1 MCIPKGWRR
10 MCFAIKAMLTLLV
23 TARLHA
29 LRWGRCYFS
38 AADLFEDAHDAD
50 PDRLQIIVAD
60 EVPPRRVTLAEIEQ
74 TANRVANWCHFELK
88 LEAGDTL
95 ALMMHNTPEFI
106 SFWIGAAKVC
116 LATALINTNATGKGL
131 LHSVLV
137 ATKSCKSSRKIL
149 VVDEECYRVFSSDSV
164 VSQGFADMG
173 VVVFTWQKLSSP
185 GGALALA
192 SKARPNKMVRKSLV
206 KESDAL
212 LYIFTS
218 GTTGMP
224 KASKISHS
232 RFYLSTLPLAE
243 FCRLGPKDRIYSPLP
258 LFHSA
263 AGMLG
268 VGAALRAGSTL
279 VIRKKFSV
287 KHFSKDCFDHGVT
300 CMQYIGELCRFLA
313 KCQPN
318 ELDSQLQIVNAF
330 GNGLS
335 RDVWEAFQ
343 QRYRIKHIVEFYAST
358 EGNVVLFNATDKVGA
373 LGFVPRIVDF
383 LYPTRLVKPDVDSPE
398 IPFRDENG
406 RCHVS
411 LECDVG
417 LLVGPIDVKR
427 CDRRFDGYTDGQET
441 QKKILRGVFK
451 DEDTYFNSGDL
462 MYRDGVGYFFWSDRT
477 GDTFRWRGENCST
490 SQIASVV
497 SDVKGV
503 AECAVYGIAVPGNEG
518 RCGMASISF
527 DQGVTIANFDFAAL
541 VQVQRSNLAN
551 QSFCRF
557 LRVVQEIP
565 KTSTYKHQK
574 ADLVKAGFDL
584 SLGPVFFLNKSL
596 IYVELTREVLDD
608 LDGNLL

>member
-1 MCIPKGWRR
+1 MCLPQGWRR

-29 LRWGRCYFS
+29 AFWGHCYFS
-38 AADLFEDAHDAD
+38 AADLFEDAHDAA
-50 PDRLQIIVAD
+50 PERLQVIVAD
-60 EVPPRRVTLAEIEQ
+60 TVPPRQVTLSEIEE
-74 TANRVANWCHFELK
+74 TANQVANWCHSELK
-88 LEAGDTL
+88 LEPGDTV
-95 ALMMHNTPEFI
+95 ALMMLNSPEFI

-131 LHSVLV
+131 LHSLSV
-137 ATKSCKSSRKIL
+137 ALKSCKSRKVL
-149 VVDEECYRVFSSDSV
+149 VVDDELYRVFSSDSV
-164 VSQGFADMG
+164 VSQGFSELG
-173 VVVFTWQKLSSP
+173 LEVFTWQALNAP

-192 SKARPNKMVRKSLV
+192 SKARPSKMLRKSRV

-218 GTTGMP
+218 GTTGFP

-232 RFYLSTLPLAE
+232 RYYLATLPLAE

-268 VGAALRAGSTL
+268 VGAALRAGSAL
-279 VIRKKFSV
+279 VIRTKFSV
-287 KHFSKDCFDHGVT
+287 KHFSKDCRDHRVT
-300 CMQYIGELCRFLA
+300 CIQYIGELCRFLT
-313 KCQPN
+313 KCPPN

-335 RDVWEAFQ
+335 REVWQDFQ

-383 LYPTRLVKPDVDSPE
+383 LYPTRLVQPDVDSPE

-411 LECDVG
+411 PESEVG
-417 LLVGPIDVKR
+417 LLVGPIDLKR

-441 QKKILRGVFK
+441 QKKVLRGVFR
-451 DEDTYFNSGDL
+451 EGDTYFNSGDL
-462 MYRDGVGYFFWSDRT
+462 IYRDGAGYFFWSDRT

-503 AECAVYGIAVPGNEG
+503 AECAVYGVAVPGNEG

-527 DQGVTIANFDFAAL
+527 DKGVTIATFDFAAL

-574 ADLVKAGFDL
+574 AELVMAGFGQ
-584 SLGPVFFLNKSL
+584 SLGPVFILNKSL
-596 IYVELTREVLDD
+596 VYVELTREVLDD